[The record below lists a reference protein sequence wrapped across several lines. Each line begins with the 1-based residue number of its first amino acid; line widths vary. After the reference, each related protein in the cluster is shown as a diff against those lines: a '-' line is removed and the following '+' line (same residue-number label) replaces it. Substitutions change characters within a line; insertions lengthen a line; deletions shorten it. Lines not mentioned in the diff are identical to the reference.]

1 MGSHLKRETTQS
13 FFSPPPPFAV
23 RRRSVWF
30 EKRRSRE
37 LALAL
42 PKQRERAVSIKV
54 TTLTGII
61 SIKGGELIP
70 LNLMHRK
77 QHGEERLAAG
87 SGHKPY

>member
-30 EKRRSRE
+30 EKRLSRE